1 MRRIFLISLL
11 LAAGSLA
18 GAQPQQ
24 GGSPQPGQGQLG
36 QRISLQFK
44 DSDITQIAEA
54 VSQVTG
60 KTFIIDPRV
69 RAQVTMLSSTPMSPD
84 AFYEAFLSILQV
96 HGFVAIPSGNLVK
109 ILPDANA
116 RQLAGNDLPDHV
128 SATSDEFVT
137 QVVAVKS
144 VPAAQLVQILR
155 PLMAQTGHMAAH
167 PGSNLLILSDRAS
180 NVNRLIRIIR
190 RIDQEGDAAIE
201 VVPLQNAS
209 AAEVSRI
216 ITALYQQQGAE
227 GGAQSFKLAA
237 DERSN
242 SILVSGEQAQRLRI
256 KSLIAHLDTPMENG
270 GDTQVR
276 YLRYADAEKIA
287 TKLKEQITGVAQ
299 AASAGGAGAAAG
311 PAANADKGTVIWADP
326 ETNALII
333 TAPPK
338 TMRSLTTIIDKLDI
352 RRASVLVEAIIV
364 EVSADKTSELGVN
377 WAVFD
382 NSDDARVPA
391 GGFLSP
397 VGGATLVDL
406 VNAADNPA
414 KASASL
420 ATGTTLGIGRIST
433 SGVNWGAMLRAIR
446 GDSDNNVIATPSTLT
461 MDNQEAQLKVA
472 QEVPFVTGQYTNT
485 GGNNNGNVN
494 PFQTIQR
501 EEVGTILKV
510 TPQISA
516 DDSDTVMLK
525 IELESS
531 NIAQSSQGAVDLI
544 TNKRTVNTTVM
555 IEDGGIVVLGGLISD
570 NSTRGEQR
578 VPFLGRIPLIGL
590 AFKTRNG
597 RSTKTNLMVFIRPKI
612 LRDGTEAAIETNAK
626 YNYMRDEQRKAKHH
640 ELLPILPGVAEPKLP
655 ELPPVPPANSTAP
668 APTSAEEKEKAAL
681 EADKAEK
688 NAEKAAE
695 KDDAKPP
702 QKGK

>member
-1 MRRIFLISLL
+1 MRRIILTGLL
-11 LAAGSLA
+11 LAASALA
-18 GAQPQQ
+18 GAQPQGKQAQPQQ
-24 GGSPQPGQGQLG
+24 GQQLG

-69 RAQVTMLSSTPMSPD
+69 RAQVTMLSSVPMSPD

-96 HGFVAIPSGNLVK
+96 HGFVAIPSGNLIK
-109 ILPDANA
+109 IIPDQNA
-116 RQLAGNDLPDHV
+116 RQLAGNDLPDRV

-137 QVVAVKS
+137 QVIGVKS
-144 VPAAQLVQILR
+144 VSAAQLVPVLR
-155 PLMAQTGHMAAH
+155 PLMPQGALLAAH
-167 PGSNLLILSDRAS
+167 PASNLLILSDRAS

-190 RIDQEGDAAIE
+190 RIDQEGDASVE

-209 AAEVSRI
+209 AAEISRI
-216 ITALYQQQGAE
+216 ITALYQQQGGE
-227 GGAQSFKLAA
+227 GGAQTFKLAA
-237 DERSN
+237 DDRSN
-242 SILVSGEQAQRLRI
+242 SILISGDQSQRLRI
-256 KSLIAHLDTPMENG
+256 KTLIAHLDTPMENG

-299 AASAGGAGAAAG
+299 AAAPTGGAAPAG
-311 PAANADKGTVIWADP
+311 PAANAERNTIIWADP

-338 TMRSLTTIIDKLDI
+338 TMHSLAKIIDKLDI
-352 RRASVLVEAIIV
+352 RRPSVLVEAIIV
-364 EVSADKTSELGVN
+364 EVSQDKSAELGVN
-377 WAVFD
+377 WAAFD
-382 NSDDARVPA
+382 NSDDAHIPA

-397 VGGATLVDL
+397 VGGGSLVDL
-406 VNAADNPA
+406 INAADNPG
-414 KASASL
+414 KADPSKL
-420 ATGTTLGIGRIST
+420 LGTTIGIGRISG
-433 SGVNWGAMLRAIR
+433 SGVNFAAMLRAIR
-446 GDSDNNVIATPSTLT
+446 GDSNNNVIATPSTLT
-461 MDNQEAQLKVA
+461 LDNQEAKLEVA
-472 QEVPFVTGQYTNT
+472 QEVPFITGQYTNGNT
-485 GGNNNGNVN
+485 GGGNNVN

-501 EEVGTILKV
+501 EKVGTILKV

-516 DDSDTVMLK
+516 DDNNTVMLK

-544 TNKRTVNTTVM
+544 TNTRTVNTTVM

-570 NSTRGEQR
+570 NATRGEQR

-597 RSTKTNLMVFIRPKI
+597 RSTKSNLMVFIKPKI
-612 LRDGTEAAIETNAK
+612 IRDGTQAAIETNAK
-626 YNYMRDEQRKAKHH
+626 YNFMREEQRKGQHR
-640 ELLPILPGVAEPKLP
+640 ELLPILPGVPQPRLP
-655 ELPPVPPANSTAP
+655 ELPPPPAPNTTAK
-668 APTSAEEKEKAAL
+668 APTTAAEKEQAAEET
-681 EADKAEK
+681 DK
-688 NAEKAAE
+688 AEKAAE
-695 KDDAKPP
+695 QPP
-702 QKGK
+702 PK

>member
-1 MRRIFLISLL
+1 M
-11 LAAGSLA
+11 
-18 GAQPQQ
+18 
-24 GGSPQPGQGQLG
+24 
-36 QRISLQFK
+36 
-44 DSDITQIAEA
+44 
-54 VSQVTG
+54 
-60 KTFIIDPRV
+60 
-69 RAQVTMLSSTPMSPD
+69 
-84 AFYEAFLSILQV
+84 
-96 HGFVAIPSGNLVK
+96 
-109 ILPDANA
+109 
-116 RQLAGNDLPDHV
+116 
-128 SATSDEFVT
+128 T

-167 PGSNLLILSDRAS
+167 PGSHLLILSDRAS

-190 RIDQEGDAAIE
+190 RIDQEGDAAVE

-216 ITALYQQQGAE
+216 INAVYQQQGAE
-227 GGAQSFKLAA
+227 GGAQSFKIAA

-256 KSLIAHLDTPMENG
+256 KTLIAHLDTPMENG

-299 AASAGGAGAAAG
+299 AAAAGGAAAQGG
-311 PAANADKGTVIWADP
+311 PAAQADKNVIIWADP

-338 TMRSLTTIIDKLDI
+338 AMRSLTTIIDKLDI

-364 EVSADKTSELGVN
+364 EVSQDKSAELGVN
-377 WAVFD
+377 WAAFD
-382 NSDDARVPA
+382 NSDDARFPA

-397 VGGATLVDL
+397 VGGGTLVDL
-406 VNAADNPA
+406 VNAADNPS
-414 KASASL
+414 KADPSKL
-420 ATGTTLGIGRIST
+420 LGTTIGIGRIT
-433 SGVNWGAMLRAIR
+433 DSGVNFGAMLRALR

-461 MDNQEAQLKVA
+461 MDNQEAKLEVA

-485 GGNNNGNVN
+485 SGNNNGSVN

-501 EEVGTILKV
+501 EKVGTILKV

-544 TNKRTVNTTVM
+544 TNTRTVNTTVM
-555 IEDGGIVVLGGLISD
+555 IEDGGVVVLGGLISD

-597 RSTKTNLMVFIRPKI
+597 RSTKSNLMVFIKPKI
-612 LRDGTEAAIETNAK
+612 LRDGTQMAIETNSK
-626 YNYMRDEQRKAKHH
+626 YNYMRDEQKKTHRR
-640 ELLPILPGVAEPKLP
+640 ELLPILPGVPEPKLP
-655 ELPPVPPANSTAP
+655 EAPPIPPASSTP
-668 APTSAEEKEKAAL
+668 KAPTSSTDKEKAAK
-681 EADKAEK
+681 ETDEAEK
-688 NAEKAAE
+688 TAEQAAPAE
-695 KDDAKPP
+695 TPK
-702 QKGK
+702 Q

>member
-1 MRRIFLISLL
+1 MRRIILVGLL

-24 GGSPQPGQGQLG
+24 GPSQNGQGQLG

-69 RAQVTMLSSTPMSPD
+69 RAQVTMLSSVPMSPD

-116 RQLAGNDLPDHV
+116 RQLAGNDLPDRV
-128 SATSDEFVT
+128 SSTSDEYVT

-190 RIDQEGDAAIE
+190 RIDQEGDAAVE

-216 ITALYQQQGAE
+216 INALYQQQGAE
-227 GGAQSFKLAA
+227 GGAQSFKIAA

-256 KSLIAHLDTPMENG
+256 KTLIAHLDTPMENG

-299 AASAGGAGAAAG
+299 AAAAGGAAAQGG
-311 PAANADKGTVIWADP
+311 PAAQADKNVIIWADP

-338 TMRSLTTIIDKLDI
+338 AMRSLTTIIDKLDI

-364 EVSADKTSELGVN
+364 EVSQDKSAELGVN
-377 WAVFD
+377 WAAFD
-382 NSDDARVPA
+382 NSDDARFPA

-397 VGGATLVDL
+397 VGGGTLVDL
-406 VNAADNPA
+406 VNAADNPS
-414 KASASL
+414 KADPSKL
-420 ATGTTLGIGRIST
+420 LGTTIGIGRIT
-433 SGVNWGAMLRAIR
+433 DSGVNFGAMLRALR

-461 MDNQEAQLKVA
+461 MDNQEAKLEVA

-485 GGNNNGNVN
+485 SGNNNGSVN

-501 EEVGTILKV
+501 EKVGTILKV

-544 TNKRTVNTTVM
+544 TNTRTVNTTVM
-555 IEDGGIVVLGGLISD
+555 IEDGGVVVLGGLISD

-597 RSTKTNLMVFIRPKI
+597 RSTKSNLMVFIKPKI
-612 LRDGTEAAIETNAK
+612 LRDGTQMAIETNSK
-626 YNYMRDEQRKAKHH
+626 YNYMRDEQKKTHRR
-640 ELLPILPGVAEPKLP
+640 ELLPILPGVPEPKLP
-655 ELPPVPPANSTAP
+655 EAPPIPPASSTP
-668 APTSAEEKEKAAL
+668 KAPTSSTDKEKAAK
-681 EADKAEK
+681 ETDEAEK
-688 NAEKAAE
+688 TAEQAAPAE
-695 KDDAKPP
+695 TPK
-702 QKGK
+702 Q